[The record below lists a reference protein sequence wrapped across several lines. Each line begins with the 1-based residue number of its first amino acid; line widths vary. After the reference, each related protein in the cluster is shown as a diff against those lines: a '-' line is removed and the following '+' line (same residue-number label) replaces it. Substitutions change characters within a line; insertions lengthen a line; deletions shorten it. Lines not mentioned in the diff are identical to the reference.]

1 MNIKNIYRFM
11 LLMAFA
17 MMAIA
22 CYVEKPFPDDE
33 DERMGEQLPAWQKG
47 YMDIHHIST
56 GRGDCTFMIL
66 PDGTTMMVDAGDLG
80 SGSYEQEIMARV
92 PYTSRTPGEWIV
104 RYVEK
109 FLKDASLDSKHL
121 DYFLVTHFHNDH
133 IGCKSNYSIP
143 SANGE
148 YHMSGVSYVG
158 NFLTI
163 DEFVDR
169 SWPDY
174 EFPYPGA
181 LDNAM
186 MKNYRAYLKDRVE
199 NHKLPVEVF
208 EVGTEEQFVLKKAPQ
223 DYPDFK
229 ISNIYSNG
237 NLWDRESNTI
247 SFLYPSNASQDA
259 LSDENLH
266 STVINVQYGKFGYHC
281 GGDILNNWNI
291 ETLVAEEIG
300 QTDVYSADHHA
311 NGTMAAAALAA
322 TAPQVFI
329 IPVWDYY
336 HPQPGPLAN
345 MLDRDIYGDDRMV
358 FAAGMVE
365 SNRVRLLDDGQQIK
379 PDGHI
384 VVRVYEGG
392 DEFQMFVLNDRNNK
406 YDVIYKTE
414 KIASK

>member
-1 MNIKNIYRFM
+1 MNTKNIYR
-11 LLMAFA
+11 LMA
-17 MMAIA
+17 MAVISA
-22 CYVEKPFPDDE
+22 VAASCYIEKPFPDDE
-33 DERMGEQLPAWQKG
+33 EEQAGEQLAAWQQG

-80 SGSYEQEIMARV
+80 SGSYEQEIMARI

-109 FLKDASLDSKHL
+109 FLKDAGLDSKHL
-121 DYFLVTHFHNDH
+121 DYLLVTHFHSDH

-143 SANGE
+143 SINGE

-158 NFLTI
+158 NFLNVDELI
-163 DEFVDR
+163 DR
-169 SWPDY
+169 NWPNYD
-174 EFPYPGA
+174 FPYPGV

-186 MKNYRAYLKDRVE
+186 MINYRAYLKDRVE
-199 NHKLPVEVF
+199 GQKLPVNVF
-208 EVGTEEQFVLKKAPQ
+208 EVGTDAQFVLKNAPQ
-223 DYPDFK
+223 DYQDFK
-229 ISNIYSNG
+229 IYNIYSNG
-237 NLWDRESNTI
+237 NLWDRESNTL
-247 SFLYPSNASQDA
+247 SFLYPNNASQDA
-259 LSDENLH
+259 LSNENLH

-291 ETLVAEEIG
+291 ETMVAEEIG

-311 NGTMAAAALAA
+311 NGTMAAQALAA
-322 TAPQVFI
+322 TTPQVFV

-336 HPQPGPLAN
+336 HPQPDPLAN
-345 MLDRDIYGDDRMV
+345 MLDKDIYGDDRMI

-379 PDGHI
+379 PDGHV

-392 DEFQMFVLNDRNNK
+392 EEFQVFVLNDRNNK
-406 YDVIYKTE
+406 YDVIYQTE
-414 KIASK
+414 RIASK

>member
-1 MNIKNIYRFM
+1 MAMAVIY
-11 LLMAFA
+11 AVA
-17 MMAIA
+17 AS
-22 CYVEKPFPDDE
+22 CYIEKPFPDDE
-33 DERMGEQLPAWQKG
+33 EEQAGEQLAAWQQG

-80 SGSYEQEIMARV
+80 SGSYEQEIMARI

-109 FLKDASLDSKHL
+109 FLKDAGLDSKHL
-121 DYFLVTHFHNDH
+121 DYLLVTHFHSDH

-143 SANGE
+143 SINGE

-158 NFLTI
+158 NFLNVDELI
-163 DEFVDR
+163 DR
-169 SWPDY
+169 NWPNYD
-174 EFPYPGA
+174 FPYPGV

-186 MKNYRAYLKDRVE
+186 MINYRAYLKDRVE
-199 NHKLPVEVF
+199 GQKLPVNVF
-208 EVGTEEQFVLKKAPQ
+208 EVGTDAQFVLKNAPQ
-223 DYPDFK
+223 DYQDFK
-229 ISNIYSNG
+229 IYNIYSNG
-237 NLWDRESNTI
+237 NLWDRESNTL
-247 SFLYPSNASQDA
+247 SFLYPNNASQDA
-259 LSDENLH
+259 LSNENLH

-311 NGTMAAAALAA
+311 NGTMAAQALAA
-322 TAPQVFI
+322 TTPQVFV

-336 HPQPGPLAN
+336 HPQPDPLAN
-345 MLDRDIYGDDRMV
+345 MLDKDIYGDDRMI

-379 PDGHI
+379 PDGHV

-392 DEFQMFVLNDRNNK
+392 EEFQVFVLNDRNNK
-406 YDVIYKTE
+406 YDVIYQTE
-414 KIASK
+414 RIASK

>member
-1 MNIKNIYRFM
+1 MNTKNIYR
-11 LLMAFA
+11 LMA
-17 MMAIA
+17 MAVISA
-22 CYVEKPFPDDE
+22 VAASCYIEKPFPDDE
-33 DERMGEQLPAWQKG
+33 EEQAGEQLAAWQQG

-80 SGSYEQEIMARV
+80 SGSYEQEIMARI

-109 FLKDASLDSKHL
+109 FLKDAGLDSKHL
-121 DYFLVTHFHNDH
+121 DYLLVTHFHSDH

-143 SANGE
+143 SINGE

-158 NFLTI
+158 NFLNVDELI
-163 DEFVDR
+163 DR
-169 SWPDY
+169 NWPNYD
-174 EFPYPGA
+174 FPYPGV

-186 MKNYRAYLKDRVE
+186 MINYRAYLKDRVE
-199 NHKLPVEVF
+199 GQKLPVNVF
-208 EVGTEEQFVLKKAPQ
+208 EVGTDAQFVLKNAPQ
-223 DYPDFK
+223 DYQDFK
-229 ISNIYSNG
+229 IYNIYSNG
-237 NLWDRESNTI
+237 NLWDRESNTL
-247 SFLYPSNASQDA
+247 SFLYPNNASQDA
-259 LSDENLH
+259 LSNENLH

-311 NGTMAAAALAA
+311 NGTMAAQALAA
-322 TAPQVFI
+322 TTPQVFV

-336 HPQPGPLAN
+336 HPQPDPLAN
-345 MLDRDIYGDDRMV
+345 MLDKDIYGDDRMI

-365 SNRVRLLDDGQQIK
+365 SNRVRLLDDGQLIK
-379 PDGHI
+379 PDGHV

-392 DEFQMFVLNDRNNK
+392 EEFQVFVLNDRNNK
-406 YDVIYKTE
+406 YDVIYQTE
-414 KIASK
+414 RIASK

>member
-1 MNIKNIYRFM
+1 
-11 LLMAFA
+11 MA
-17 MMAIA
+17 MAVISA
-22 CYVEKPFPDDE
+22 VAASCYIEKPFPDDE
-33 DERMGEQLPAWQKG
+33 EEQAGEQLAAWQQG

-80 SGSYEQEIMARV
+80 SGSYEQEIMARI

-109 FLKDASLDSKHL
+109 FLKDAGLDSKHL
-121 DYFLVTHFHNDH
+121 DYLLVTHFHSDH

-143 SANGE
+143 SINGE

-158 NFLTI
+158 NFLNVDELI
-163 DEFVDR
+163 DR
-169 SWPDY
+169 NWPNYD
-174 EFPYPGA
+174 FPYPGV

-186 MKNYRAYLKDRVE
+186 MINYRAYLKDRVE
-199 NHKLPVEVF
+199 GQKLPVNVF
-208 EVGTEEQFVLKKAPQ
+208 EVGTDAQFVLKNAPQ
-223 DYPDFK
+223 DYQDFK
-229 ISNIYSNG
+229 IYNIYSNG
-237 NLWDRESNTI
+237 NLWDRESNTL
-247 SFLYPSNASQDA
+247 SFLYPNNASQDA
-259 LSDENLH
+259 LSNENLH

-311 NGTMAAAALAA
+311 NGTMAAQALAA
-322 TAPQVFI
+322 TTPQVFV

-336 HPQPGPLAN
+336 HPQPDPLAN
-345 MLDRDIYGDDRMV
+345 MLDKDIYGNDRMV

-365 SNRVRLLDDGQQIK
+365 SNRVRLLDNGQQIK
-379 PDGHI
+379 PDGHV

-392 DEFQMFVLNDRNNK
+392 EEFQVFVLNDRNNK
-406 YDVIYKTE
+406 YDVIYQTE

>member
-1 MNIKNIYRFM
+1 MNTKNIYR
-11 LLMAFA
+11 LMA
-17 MMAIA
+17 MAVISA
-22 CYVEKPFPDDE
+22 VAASCYIEKPFPDDE
-33 DERMGEQLPAWQKG
+33 EEQAGEQLAAWQQG

-80 SGSYEQEIMARV
+80 SGSYEQEIMARI

-109 FLKDASLDSKHL
+109 FLKDAGLDSKHL
-121 DYFLVTHFHNDH
+121 DYLLVTHFHSDH

-143 SANGE
+143 SINGE

-158 NFLTI
+158 NFLNVDELI
-163 DEFVDR
+163 DR
-169 SWPDY
+169 NWPNYD
-174 EFPYPGA
+174 FPYPGV

-186 MKNYRAYLKDRVE
+186 MINYRAYLKDRVE
-199 NHKLPVEVF
+199 GQKLPVNVF
-208 EVGTEEQFVLKKAPQ
+208 EVGTDAQFVLKNAPQ
-223 DYPDFK
+223 DYQDFK
-229 ISNIYSNG
+229 IYNIYSNG
-237 NLWDRESNTI
+237 NLWDRESNTL
-247 SFLYPSNASQDA
+247 SFLYPNNASQDA
-259 LSDENLH
+259 LSNENLH

-311 NGTMAAAALAA
+311 NGTMAAQALAA
-322 TAPQVFI
+322 TTPQVFV

-336 HPQPGPLAN
+336 HPQPDPLAN
-345 MLDRDIYGDDRMV
+345 MLDKDIYGDDRMI

-392 DEFQMFVLNDRNNK
+392 DEFQVFVLNDRNNK
-406 YDVIYKTE
+406 YDVIYKTD

>member
-1 MNIKNIYRFM
+1 
-11 LLMAFA
+11 MA
-17 MMAIA
+17 MAVISA
-22 CYVEKPFPDDE
+22 VAASCYIEKPFPDDE
-33 DERMGEQLPAWQKG
+33 EEQAGEQLAAWQQG

-80 SGSYEQEIMARV
+80 SGSYEQEIMARI

-109 FLKDASLDSKHL
+109 FLKDAGLDSKHL
-121 DYFLVTHFHNDH
+121 DYLLVTHFHSDH

-143 SANGE
+143 SINGE

-158 NFLTI
+158 NFLNVDELI
-163 DEFVDR
+163 DR
-169 SWPDY
+169 NWPNYD
-174 EFPYPGA
+174 FPYPGV

-186 MKNYRAYLKDRVE
+186 MINYRAYLKDRVE
-199 NHKLPVEVF
+199 GQKLPVNVF
-208 EVGTEEQFVLKKAPQ
+208 EVGTDAQFVLKNAPQ
-223 DYPDFK
+223 DYQDFK
-229 ISNIYSNG
+229 IYNIYSNG
-237 NLWDRESNTI
+237 NLWDRESNTL
-247 SFLYPSNASQDA
+247 SFLYPNNASQDA
-259 LSDENLH
+259 LSNENLH

-311 NGTMAAAALAA
+311 NGTMAAQALAA
-322 TAPQVFI
+322 TTPQVFV

-336 HPQPGPLAN
+336 HPQPDPLAN
-345 MLDRDIYGDDRMV
+345 MLDKDIYGNDRMV

-365 SNRVRLLDDGQQIK
+365 SNRVRLLDNGQQIK
-379 PDGHI
+379 PDGHV

-392 DEFQMFVLNDRNNK
+392 EEFQVFVLNDRNNK
-406 YDVIYKTE
+406 YDVIYQTE
-414 KIASK
+414 RIASK

>member
-1 MNIKNIYRFM
+1 
-11 LLMAFA
+11 MA
-17 MMAIA
+17 MAVISA
-22 CYVEKPFPDDE
+22 VAASCYIEKPFPDDE
-33 DERMGEQLPAWQKG
+33 EEQAGEQLAAWQQG

-80 SGSYEQEIMARV
+80 SGSYEQEIMARI

-109 FLKDASLDSKHL
+109 FLKDAGLDSKHL
-121 DYFLVTHFHNDH
+121 DYLLVTHFHSDH

-143 SANGE
+143 SINGE

-158 NFLTI
+158 NFLNVDELI
-163 DEFVDR
+163 DR
-169 SWPDY
+169 NWPNYD
-174 EFPYPGA
+174 FPYPGV

-186 MKNYRAYLKDRVE
+186 MINYRAYLKDRVE
-199 NHKLPVEVF
+199 GQKLPVNVF
-208 EVGTEEQFVLKKAPQ
+208 EVGTDAQFVLKNAPQ
-223 DYPDFK
+223 DYQDFK
-229 ISNIYSNG
+229 IYNIYSNG
-237 NLWDRESNTI
+237 NLWDRESNTL
-247 SFLYPSNASQDA
+247 SFLYPNNASQDA
-259 LSDENLH
+259 LSNENLH

-311 NGTMAAAALAA
+311 NGTMAAQALAA
-322 TAPQVFI
+322 TTPQVFV

-336 HPQPGPLAN
+336 HPQPDPLAN
-345 MLDRDIYGDDRMV
+345 MLDKDIYGDDRMI

-379 PDGHI
+379 PDGHV

-392 DEFQMFVLNDRNNK
+392 EEFQVFVLNDRNNK
-406 YDVIYKTE
+406 YDVIYQTE
-414 KIASK
+414 RIASK

>member
-1 MNIKNIYRFM
+1 
-11 LLMAFA
+11 MA
-17 MMAIA
+17 MAVISA
-22 CYVEKPFPDDE
+22 VAASCYIEKPFPDDE
-33 DERMGEQLPAWQKG
+33 EEQAGEQLAAWQQG

-80 SGSYEQEIMARV
+80 SGSYEQEIMARI

-109 FLKDASLDSKHL
+109 FLKDAGLDSKHL
-121 DYFLVTHFHNDH
+121 DYLLVTHFHSDH

-143 SANGE
+143 SINGE

-158 NFLTI
+158 NFLNVDELI
-163 DEFVDR
+163 DR
-169 SWPDY
+169 NWPNYD
-174 EFPYPGA
+174 FPYPGV

-186 MKNYRAYLKDRVE
+186 MINYRAYLKDRVE
-199 NHKLPVEVF
+199 GQKLPVNVF
-208 EVGTEEQFVLKKAPQ
+208 EVGTDAQFVLKNAPQ
-223 DYPDFK
+223 DYQDFK
-229 ISNIYSNG
+229 IYNIYSNG
-237 NLWDRESNTI
+237 NLWDRESNTL
-247 SFLYPSNASQDA
+247 SFLYPNNASQDA
-259 LSDENLH
+259 LSNENLH

-291 ETLVAEEIG
+291 ETMVAEEIG

-311 NGTMAAAALAA
+311 NGTMAAQALAA
-322 TAPQVFI
+322 TTPQVFV

-336 HPQPGPLAN
+336 HPQPDPLAN
-345 MLDRDIYGDDRMV
+345 MLDKDIYGDDRMI

-379 PDGHI
+379 PDGHV

-392 DEFQMFVLNDRNNK
+392 EEFQVFVLNDRNNK
-406 YDVIYKTE
+406 YDVIYQTE
-414 KIASK
+414 RIASK

>member
-1 MNIKNIYRFM
+1 
-11 LLMAFA
+11 MA
-17 MMAIA
+17 MAVISA
-22 CYVEKPFPDDE
+22 VAASCYIEKPFPDDE
-33 DERMGEQLPAWQKG
+33 EEQAGEQLAAWQQG

-80 SGSYEQEIMARV
+80 SGSYEQEIMARI

-109 FLKDASLDSKHL
+109 FLKDAGLDSKHL
-121 DYFLVTHFHNDH
+121 DYLLVTHFHSDH

-143 SANGE
+143 SINGE

-158 NFLTI
+158 NFLNVDELI
-163 DEFVDR
+163 DR
-169 SWPDY
+169 NWPNYD
-174 EFPYPGA
+174 FPYPGV

-186 MKNYRAYLKDRVE
+186 MINYRAYLKDRVE
-199 NHKLPVEVF
+199 GQKLPVNVF
-208 EVGTEEQFVLKKAPQ
+208 EVGTDAQFVLKNAPQ
-223 DYPDFK
+223 DYQDFK
-229 ISNIYSNG
+229 IYNIYSNG
-237 NLWDRESNTI
+237 NLWDRESNTL
-247 SFLYPSNASQDA
+247 SFLYPNNASQDA
-259 LSDENLH
+259 LSNENLH

-311 NGTMAAAALAA
+311 NGTMAAQALAA
-322 TAPQVFI
+322 TTPQVFV

-336 HPQPGPLAN
+336 HPQPDPLAN
-345 MLDRDIYGDDRMV
+345 MLDKDIYGDDRMI

-365 SNRVRLLDDGQQIK
+365 SNRVRLLDNGQQIK
-379 PDGHI
+379 PDGHV

-392 DEFQMFVLNDRNNK
+392 EEFQVFVLNDRNNK
-406 YDVIYKTE
+406 YDVIYQTE
-414 KIASK
+414 RIASK

>member
-1 MNIKNIYRFM
+1 MNTKNIYR
-11 LLMAFA
+11 LMA
-17 MMAIA
+17 MAVISA
-22 CYVEKPFPDDE
+22 VAASCYIEKPFPDDE
-33 DERMGEQLPAWQKG
+33 EEQAGEQLAAWQQG

-80 SGSYEQEIMARV
+80 SGSYEQEIMARI

-109 FLKDASLDSKHL
+109 FLKDAGLDSKHL
-121 DYFLVTHFHNDH
+121 DYLLVTHFHSDH

-143 SANGE
+143 SINGE

-158 NFLTI
+158 NFLNVDELI
-163 DEFVDR
+163 DR
-169 SWPDY
+169 NWPNYD
-174 EFPYPGA
+174 FPYPGV

-186 MKNYRAYLKDRVE
+186 MINYRAYLKDRVE
-199 NHKLPVEVF
+199 GQKLPVNVF
-208 EVGTEEQFVLKKAPQ
+208 EVGTDAQFVLKNAPQ
-223 DYPDFK
+223 DYQDFK
-229 ISNIYSNG
+229 IYNIYSNG
-237 NLWDRESNTI
+237 NLWDRESNTL
-247 SFLYPSNASQDA
+247 SFLYPNNASQDA
-259 LSDENLH
+259 LSNENLH

-311 NGTMAAAALAA
+311 NGTMAAQALAA
-322 TAPQVFI
+322 TTPQVFV

-336 HPQPGPLAN
+336 HPQPDPLAN
-345 MLDRDIYGDDRMV
+345 MLDKDIYGDDRMI

-379 PDGHI
+379 PDGHV

-392 DEFQMFVLNDRNNK
+392 EEFQVFVLNDRNNK
-406 YDVIYKTE
+406 YDVIYQTE
-414 KIASK
+414 RIASK